1 MASVQGNSLQAS
13 LVFLFAR
20 CIGFFSTW
28 VRQVLTL
35 DPYKIVLDH
44 FYTFSGG
51 YFSPLRAQADVF
63 RLSCHQ
69 LVLRGGNFFL
79 IQSVDEGSSFG
90 KVVSQFQIPK
100 VLSPVPTQALDSNS

>member
-13 LVFLFAR
+13 LVFLSAR

-51 YFSPLRAQADVF
+51 FFSPLRAQADVF

-69 LVLRGGNFFL
+69 LVLGGGNFFL